1 MIIKTRGIVLGYVKY
16 GETSIICKIYT
27 EENSIQSFIING
39 IRKSKSKN
47 TALYQPLTILDLV
60 IYYKENS
67 GIQRIK
73 EAKFDTI
80 YNSLHT
86 DIKKISVCYYMSEF
100 LSKILKSSEIH
111 ESQFNFIVNS
121 LIAFDN
127 IENQFSN
134 FHIQFFI
141 KLTKFYGIDILSST
155 QLSPSGSEDELLRF
169 IDHCINKNYEVKY
182 NSNNILRN
190 KVLNLLTEY
199 YSRHMDINIK
209 LNSTEVLKEIFN

>member
-73 EAKFDTI
+73 EAKLDTI
-80 YNSLHT
+80 YNSLHR
-86 DIKKISVCYYMSEF
+86 DIKKVSVCYFMSEF
-100 LSKILKSSEIH
+100 LSKILRSSETH

-121 LIAFDN
+121 LVAFDN
-127 IENQFSN
+127 IENQYSN

-141 KLTKFYGIDILSST
+141 KLTKFYGIDILSSS
-155 QLSPSGSEDELLRF
+155 QLTPSGAEDKISRF

-182 NSNNILRN
+182 NSNKILRN

-209 LNSTEVLKEIFN
+209 LNSTVVLKEIFN